1 LSKLRSSETKGCT
14 LQP

>member
-1 LSKLRSSETKGCT
+1 LNKLRSSETKGCT